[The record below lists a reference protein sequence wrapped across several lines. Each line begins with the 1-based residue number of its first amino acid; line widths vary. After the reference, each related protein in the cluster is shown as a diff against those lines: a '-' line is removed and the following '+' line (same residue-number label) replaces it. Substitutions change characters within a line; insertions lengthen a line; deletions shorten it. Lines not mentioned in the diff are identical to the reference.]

1 MHSWRRR
8 FEQEGMPGLLDR
20 SRRPRN
26 SPTRLSAEV
35 EAEICELRRRHPG
48 GVPAGSPTTCPAANW
63 TTPPGRRTCTPAC
76 TSAPAARQL
85 RRYDPTG
92 C

>member
-8 FEQEGMPGLLDR
+8 FEQEGLPGLLDR

-35 EAEICELRRRHPG
+35 EAEICELRRRHPRWG
-48 GVPAGSPTTCPAANW
+48 ARRIVHELAGRLIINCLRSP
-63 TTPPGRRTCTPAC
+63 
-76 TSAPAARQL
+76 
-85 RRYDPTG
+85 PTNAVLDINDASR
-92 C
+92 